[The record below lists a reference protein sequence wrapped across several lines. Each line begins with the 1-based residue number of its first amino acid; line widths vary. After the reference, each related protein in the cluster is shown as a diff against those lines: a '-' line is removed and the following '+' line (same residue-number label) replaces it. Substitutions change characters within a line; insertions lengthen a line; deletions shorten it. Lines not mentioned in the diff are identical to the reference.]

1 MKILKIF
8 LKKILILTFILVVH
22 LSEEI
27 DILIL
32 TVTKSKGS
40 IMKMMRLGKTFTVK
54 TKTEGAL
61 QF

>member
-8 LKKILILTFILVVH
+8 LKKILILTFILVGH

>member
-1 MKILKIF
+1 MRISKIF

-40 IMKMMRLGKTFTVK
+40 IMNPMRLGKTFTVK